1 VKPTLVD
8 SNILLDLATKDP
20 NWSEWSAAALER
32 AGDEG
37 VIAVNPIVYAE
48 VSVYASSMEE
58 LNQSLEDFEY
68 WPLPREAGFLAGKM
82 YGKYKTQS
90 EHIVTTSRFP
100 VEFVREKSFGLVT
113 EWSGGSESNPYWGW
127 RGLSSSSTAPTW
139 R

>member
-1 VKPTLVD
+1 MKPTLVD

-82 YGKYKTQS
+82 YGKYKRNGGTRGTPLPDLYIGA
-90 EHIVTTSRFP
+90 HAMVLGCRVLTRDVRRFKTYFP
-100 VEFVREKSFGLVT
+100 LLELI
-113 EWSGGSESNPYWGW
+113 
-127 RGLSSSSTAPTW
+127 APE
-139 R
+139 